1 MYISIF
7 IKLIVL
13 PFIYFLW
20 CILSHQL
27 FLVALYYTPPS
38 NTQEE
43 VTTLFLYTLQPELL
57 AGLSPQDMEQ
67 HFAVYRMR
75 AQGTNVGPCI
85 NQPVSAYYESLP
97 QALQSEKEAIVRTAA
112 AATTTTAA
120 AATVSDT
127 SGDNDMDGTGGTGNA
142 AVVEDIGVTA
152 PKEGVEEVE
161 PAATNTE
168 AERVTADAAREA
180 VEAIET
186 VEAVE
191 AAVGAVGAVGAADD
205 ATTEPMYVQ
214 NNDAADAT
222 TATSTSTST
231 STPPPILPPSAAVTT
246 VTTTAMTTETAVTPL
261 KTVPPFPTVPTLC
274 CCPMVCSFL
283 PWPIRVE

>member
-1 MYISIF
+1 VVHAVAPTISCGA
-7 IKLIVL
+7 LL
-13 PFIYFLW
+13 YPSYPF
-20 CILSHQL
+20 
-27 FLVALYYTPPS
+27 PS
-38 NTQEE
+38 PQHPQEE

-57 AGLSPQDMEQ
+57 AGVSPQNMEQ

-75 AQGTNVGPCI
+75 VQGTNVGPCI
-85 NQPVSAYYESLP
+85 NKPVSAYFESLP

-112 AATTTTAA
+112 AAAA
-120 AATVSDT
+120 TATVSDT
-127 SGDNDMDGTGGTGNA
+127 SDENDVEGTGGKDNS

-152 PKEGVEEVE
+152 AKVGVEEGEEGE

-186 VEAVE
+186 VDAVE
-191 AAVGAVGAVGAADD
+191 AAVGAALGAAVGVAVGAAEGVVGET
-205 ATTEPMYVQ
+205 AEPMHVES
-214 NNDAADAT
+214 NDTADVP
-222 TATSTSTST
+222 TSTSTS
-231 STPPPILPPSAAVTT
+231 SSPPIPPPSTATTT

-274 CCPMVCSFL
+274 CCPMVCSFSSL
-283 PWPIRVE
+283 PIREE